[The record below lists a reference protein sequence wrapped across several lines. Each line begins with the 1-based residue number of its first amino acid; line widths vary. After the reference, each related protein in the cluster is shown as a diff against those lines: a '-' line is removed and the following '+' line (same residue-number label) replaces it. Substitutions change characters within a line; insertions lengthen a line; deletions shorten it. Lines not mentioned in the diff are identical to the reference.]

1 VFYPGVVHYTNV
13 TYGVYT
19 PANQTLHS
27 CNTSSCNT
35 NTVYPN
41 YTPTLPGN
49 LKPHVGLLK

>member
-1 VFYPGVVHYTNV
+1 VVHYTNV

-19 PANQTLHS
+19 PANQTLY
-27 CNTSSCNT
+27 SCNT

-41 YTPTLPGN
+41 YIPTLPGN